1 MADEIELSL
10 DPNGDHIKLRWS
22 KDDEPPS
29 KPLRLDIDLLRKRS
43 QAVREALSKLNN
55 YVCANQNLEEEKDPG
70 WRCYAGVLSA
80 LRQKGQ
86 ALRSALLKEDE
97 PRSQELLRAIEDL
110 RHGAELKVYCSD
122 DEVSLPLGFVF
133 EGEIGSPIGKP
144 SRADFAGFW
153 LDRFKITVLVEG
165 GGAGPERR
173 NIDPQSLKTLFAL
186 HRTEVENALP
196 YLNCDTG
203 KLKQL
208 TLLPVKEYYN
218 WDTARRAYTNIRDAN
233 NIIFVFAHSDGDSL
247 ELDDSTID
255 CNTFSL
261 TLHKDRDPKYPVLL
275 ILNCCL
281 SVTGGEGGSLLS
293 AAARKGFCGLIGTEA
308 EILNTFALR
317 CGTRLMWE
325 LCFNGRPLG
334 EALDEMQ
341 SAEDLF
347 PLNLL
352 YTCYAQRDFQ
362 LLKPVEPT
370 DPIDPIDQRHE
381 QLQAA

>member
-1 MADEIELSL
+1 MAGELELSL
-10 DPNGDHIKLRWS
+10 DPNGEHIKLRWS

-43 QAVREALSKLNN
+43 RAVREALSALNN
-55 YVCANQNLEEEKDPG
+55 YVCGNQSLEEEKDPG
-70 WRCYAGVLSA
+70 WRNYAVVIKT

-86 ALRSALLKEDE
+86 ALFSALLSEEDQ
-97 PRSQELLRAIEDL
+97 RSQELLRVVGGLPQGSEL
-110 RHGAELKVYCSD
+110 RVNCSD

-133 EGEIGSPIGKP
+133 EGEVGSPIGKP

-153 LDRFKITVLVEG
+153 LNRFKITMLVEG
-165 GGAGPERR
+165 SGCGHERR
-173 NIDPQSLKTLFAL
+173 NVNPQSLKALYAL

-196 YLNCDTG
+196 FLGADTIS
-203 KLKQL
+203 KLKAL
-208 TLLPVKEYYN
+208 TLLPVQQYYN
-218 WDTARRAYTNIRDAN
+218 WDTAKRAYAEIRDVD
-233 NIIFVFAHSDGDSL
+233 NIVFVFAHSDGDSL
-247 ELDDSTID
+247 ELDDSSID

-261 TLHKDRDPKYPVLL
+261 MLHKDRDPSHPILL

-281 SVTGGEGGSLLS
+281 SVTGGDGGSLLS
-293 AAARKGFCGLIGTEA
+293 AAARKGFCGLVGTEA
-308 EILNTFALR
+308 EILNTYALR
-317 CGTRLMWE
+317 CGTGLMWE

-341 SAEDLF
+341 RAAELF

-362 LLKPVEPT
+362 LLR
-370 DPIDPIDQRHE
+370 PIDQPQQ

>member
-1 MADEIELSL
+1 MADELELSL

-29 KPLRLDIDLLRKRS
+29 KPLRLDIDLLRRRS
-43 QAVREALSKLNN
+43 RAVREALCELNS
-55 YVCANQNLEEEKDPG
+55 YVCTNQNLEEAKDPG
-70 WRCYAGVLSA
+70 WRCYAGALRA

-97 PRSQELLRAIEDL
+97 PRSQELVRAIEDL
-110 RHGAELKVYCSD
+110 RPGAELRVICSD
-122 DEVSLPLGFVF
+122 DEVTLPLGFVF
-133 EGEIGSPIGKP
+133 EGEVGSPIGKP
-144 SRADFAGFW
+144 TRADFAGFW

-173 NIDPQSLKTLFAL
+173 CVDPQSLKTLYAL

-196 YLNCDTG
+196 YLGGDTL

-208 TLLPVKEYYN
+208 TLLPVNEYYS
-218 WDTARRAYTNIRDAN
+218 WDTAKRAYTNIRDTN
-233 NIIFVFAHSDGDSL
+233 NIIFVFAHSDGDCL

-261 TLHKDRDPKYPVLL
+261 TLHKDRDPKCLVLL

-281 SVTGGEGGSLLS
+281 SVTGGDGGSLLS
-293 AAARKGFCGLIGTEA
+293 AAARKGFCGLVGTEA
-308 EILNTFALR
+308 EILNTYALR

-334 EALDEMQ
+334 EALDAMQ
-341 SAEDLF
+341 SADDLF

-362 LLKPVEPT
+362 LLRPV
-370 DPIDPIDQRHE
+370 DRIDPIGQRHE
-381 QLQAA
+381 QPQAA

>member
-1 MADEIELSL
+1 MADKLELSL
-10 DPNGDHIKLRWS
+10 DPNGEHIKLRWS

-29 KPLRLDIDLLRKRS
+29 KPLRLKSEQLRVRS
-43 QAVREALSKLNN
+43 ADVRDALNALNG
-55 YVCANQNLEEEKDPG
+55 YVCTNQKFEEERDPG
-70 WRCYAGVLSA
+70 WRRYADVLRGLREKGEA
-80 LRQKGQ
+80 LHN
-86 ALRSALLKEDE
+86 ALLIEDD
-97 PRSQELLRAIEDL
+97 PRSQELMRAIEEL
-110 RHGAELKVYCSD
+110 PQGAELWVICSD

-133 EGEIGSPIGKP
+133 EGEVDTPVGKP
-144 SRADFAGFW
+144 SRSDFAGFW
-153 LDRFKITVLVEG
+153 LDRFKITMLVEG

-173 NIDPQSLKTLFAL
+173 SVDPLSLKTLYAL

-196 YLNCDTG
+196 YLGSDAA

-208 TLLPVKEYYN
+208 TLLPVKDYYN
-218 WDTARRAYTNIRDAN
+218 WNTAKRAYANISNAE
-233 NIIFVFAHSDGDSL
+233 NIVFVFAHSNGDYLHFS
-247 ELDDSTID
+247 DSSVD
-255 CNTFSL
+255 CNTFRL
-261 TLHKDRDPKYPVLL
+261 HLHKNRSASHPVLL

-281 SVTGGEGGSLLS
+281 SVSGGEGGSLLS
-293 AAARKGFCGLIGTEA
+293 AAARKGFCGLVGTEA
-308 EILNTFALR
+308 EILNTYALR

-325 LCFNGRPLG
+325 LCFNGRSLG

-362 LLKPVEPT
+362 LLRPV
-370 DPIDPIDQRHE
+370 DPIDQIDAPHE

>member
-1 MADEIELSL
+1 MVGDELELRL

-22 KDDEPPS
+22 KDGEPPS

-43 QAVREALSKLNN
+43 RAVREALSELNS
-55 YVCANQNLEEEKDPG
+55 YVCTNQNLEEEKDPG
-70 WRCYAGVLSA
+70 WLCYARVLRT

-97 PRSQELLRAIEDL
+97 PRSEELLRAIEDL
-110 RHGAELKVYCSD
+110 QPGAELRVYCSD
-122 DEVSLPLGFVF
+122 DEASLPLGFIF

-144 SRADFAGFW
+144 SRTDFAGFW

-173 NIDPQSLKTLFAL
+173 NVDPQSLKTLYAL

-196 YLNCDTG
+196 YLNDDTI

-208 TLLPVKEYYN
+208 TLLPVKDYYS
-218 WDTARRAYTNIRDAN
+218 WDTAKRAYRDIRDAN

-255 CNTFSL
+255 CNTFSH
-261 TLHKDRDPKYPVLL
+261 TLHKDRDPKFPVLL

-281 SVTGGEGGSLLS
+281 SVTGGDGGSLLS
-293 AAARKGFCGLIGTEA
+293 AVARRGFCGLVGTEA
-308 EILNTFALR
+308 EILNTYALR

-325 LCFNGRPLG
+325 LCFKARPLG
-334 EALDEMQ
+334 EALDAMQ
-341 SAEDLF
+341 NAEDLF

-362 LLKPVEPT
+362 LLR
-370 DPIDPIDQRHE
+370 PIEPIDQHHE
-381 QLQAA
+381 QLLAA

>member
-1 MADEIELSL
+1 MADKLELSL

-43 QAVREALSKLNN
+43 RAVREALGALNS
-55 YVCANQNLEEEKDPG
+55 YVCTNPELDEERDPE
-70 WRCYAGVLSA
+70 WRRYGGVLRT

-86 ALRSALLKEDE
+86 ALRSALLKEDD
-97 PRSQELLRAIEDL
+97 PRSQELLQAIEGL
-110 RHGAELKVYCSD
+110 RPGAELRVICSD
-122 DEVSLPLGFVF
+122 DEVSLPLRFVF
-133 EGEIGSPIGKP
+133 EGEVGSPVGKP

-153 LDRFKITVLVEG
+153 LDRFKITMLVEG
-165 GGAGPERR
+165 GGCGHERR
-173 NIDPQSLKTLFAL
+173 GVDPQSLRTLYAL
-186 HRTEVENALP
+186 HREEVENALP
-196 YLNCDTG
+196 YLGGDIL

-218 WDTARRAYTNIRDAN
+218 WDSATRAYASIRDAD
-233 NIIFVFAHSDGDSL
+233 NIIFVFAHSDGDN
-247 ELDDSTID
+247 LDLADSSID

-261 TLHKDRDPKYPVLL
+261 MLHKNRDPRHPVLL
-275 ILNCCL
+275 ILKCCL
-281 SVTGGEGGSLLS
+281 SVTGGDGGSLLS
-293 AAARKGFCGLIGTEA
+293 AAARRGFCGLVGTEA
-308 EILNTFALR
+308 EILNTYALR

-362 LLKPVEPT
+362 LLRPVEP
-370 DPIDPIDQRHE
+370 IDQPHE
-381 QLQAA
+381 LLQAA

>member
-1 MADEIELSL
+1 MAGELELNL
-10 DPNGDHIKLRWS
+10 DPNGEHIKLRWS

-43 QAVREALSKLNN
+43 RAVREALSALNN
-55 YVCANQNLEEEKDPG
+55 YVCANQNLEEEKDSG
-70 WRCYAGVLSA
+70 WRNYANIIKT

-86 ALRSALLKEDE
+86 ALFSALLNEED
-97 PRSQELLRAIEDL
+97 PRSQELLRVIGGLSKGSEL
-110 RHGAELKVYCSD
+110 RVNCSD

-133 EGEIGSPIGKP
+133 EGEVGSPIGKP

-153 LDRFKITVLVEG
+153 LDRFKITMLVEG
-165 GGAGPERR
+165 SGCGHERR
-173 NIDPQSLKTLFAL
+173 NVDPQSLKILYAL

-196 YLNCDTG
+196 YLGADTTS
-203 KLKQL
+203 KLKAL
-208 TLLPVKEYYN
+208 TLLPVRQYYN
-218 WDTARRAYTNIRDAN
+218 WDTAKRAYSEIRDAE

-247 ELDDSTID
+247 ELDNSNID

-261 TLHKDRDPKYPVLL
+261 MLHKDRDPLHPILL

-281 SVTGGEGGSLLS
+281 SVTGGDGGSLLS
-293 AAARKGFCGLIGTEA
+293 AAARKGFCGLVGTEA
-308 EILNTFALR
+308 EILNTYALR

-325 LCFNGRPLG
+325 LCFKGRSLG

-341 SAEDLF
+341 SAAELF

-362 LLKPVEPT
+362 LLR
-370 DPIDPIDQRHE
+370 PIDQPCE

>member
-1 MADEIELSL
+1 MADKLELSL
-10 DPNGDHIKLRWS
+10 DPNGEHIKLRWS

-29 KPLRLDIDLLRKRS
+29 KPLRIDIDLLRKRS
-43 QAVREALSKLNN
+43 RELREALGALNS
-55 YVCANQNLEEEKDPG
+55 YVHTNQTLEEENDPG
-70 WRCYAGVLSA
+70 WRRYAGVLRA

-86 ALRSALLKEDE
+86 ALRSTLVKGDDE
-97 PRSQELLRAIEDL
+97 PSKELARAIEDL
-110 RHGAELKVYCSD
+110 RPGAGLRVYCSD
-122 DEVSLPLGFVF
+122 DEVTLPLGFVF
-133 EGEIGSPIGKP
+133 EGEVGWPIGKP
-144 SRADFAGFW
+144 SRTDFAGFW
-153 LDRFKITVLVEG
+153 LDRFKITMLVEG

-173 NIDPQSLKTLFAL
+173 NVDPQSLKTLYAL
-186 HRTEVENALP
+186 HRVEVENALP
-196 YLNCDTG
+196 YLGSDVV

-208 TLLPVKEYYN
+208 TLLPIKQYYT
-218 WDTARRAYTNIRDAN
+218 WDAATRAYSTIREAD

-247 ELDDSTID
+247 ELADSSIID

-261 TLHKDRDPKYPVLL
+261 MLHRDRDPKRPVLL

-281 SVTGGEGGSLLS
+281 SVAGGDGGSLLS
-293 AAARKGFCGLIGTEA
+293 AAARKGFCGLVGTEA
-308 EILNTFALR
+308 EILNTYALR

-362 LLKPVEPT
+362 LLR
-370 DPIDPIDQRHE
+370 PIDPIDQIDAPHE
-381 QLQAA
+381 QLKAA

>member
-1 MADEIELSL
+1 MADQLELSL
-10 DPNGDHIKLRWS
+10 DPNGEHIKLKWS
-22 KDDEPPS
+22 KDDEPLS

-43 QAVREALSKLNN
+43 RAVREALSALNS
-55 YVCANQNLEEEKDPG
+55 YILTNQELEEEKDPG
-70 WRCYAGVLSA
+70 WQGYAGVLRT
-80 LRQKGQ
+80 LRQRGQ
-86 ALRSALLKEDE
+86 ALRSALLNEDDA
-97 PRSQELLRAIEDL
+97 RSQELLRTIESL
-110 RHGAELKVYCSD
+110 RKDAEIRVNCSD

-133 EGEIGSPIGKP
+133 EGEVGAPVGKP

-153 LDRFKITVLVEG
+153 LDRFKITMLVEG
-165 GGAGPERR
+165 SGCGHERR
-173 NIDPQSLKTLFAL
+173 SVDPQSLKTLYAL
-186 HRTEVENALP
+186 HRSEVENALP
-196 YLNCDTG
+196 YIGADIV

-208 TLLPVKEYYN
+208 TSLPVRQYYS
-218 WDTARRAYTNIRDAN
+218 WDTAKRAYATIREAD

-247 ELDDSTID
+247 ELADSSVID
-255 CNTFSL
+255 CNTFSMM
-261 TLHKDRDPKYPVLL
+261 LHKDRDPRRPVLL

-281 SVTGGEGGSLLS
+281 SVTGGDGGSLLS
-293 AAARKGFCGLIGTEA
+293 AAARKGFCGLVGTEA
-308 EILNTFALR
+308 EILNTAALR

-334 EALDEMQ
+334 EALDAMQ

-362 LLKPVEPT
+362 LLR
-370 DPIDPIDQRHE
+370 PIDPIDQRHE

>member
-1 MADEIELSL
+1 MAGELELSL
-10 DPNGDHIKLRWS
+10 DPNGEHIKLRWS

-43 QAVREALSKLNN
+43 RAVREALSALNN
-55 YVCANQNLEEEKDPG
+55 YVCGNQTLEEEKDPG
-70 WRCYAGVLSA
+70 WRNYAA
-80 LRQKGQ
+80 IIKTLRQKGQ
-86 ALRSALLKEDE
+86 ALFSALLSEED
-97 PRSQELLRAIEDL
+97 PRSQELLRVIGGLPQGSEL
-110 RHGAELKVYCSD
+110 RVNCSD

-133 EGEIGSPIGKP
+133 EGEVGSPIGKP

-153 LDRFKITVLVEG
+153 LDRFKITMLVEG
-165 GGAGPERR
+165 SGCGHERR
-173 NIDPQSLKTLFAL
+173 NVNPQSLKALYAL

-196 YLNCDTG
+196 FLGADTIS
-203 KLKQL
+203 KLKVL
-208 TLLPVKEYYN
+208 TLLPVQQYYN
-218 WDTARRAYTNIRDAN
+218 WDTAKRAYAEIRDED
-233 NIIFVFAHSDGDSL
+233 NIVFVFAHSDGDSL
-247 ELDDSTID
+247 ELDDSSID

-261 TLHKDRDPKYPVLL
+261 MLHKDRDPSHPILL

-281 SVTGGEGGSLLS
+281 SVTGGDGGSLLS
-293 AAARKGFCGLIGTEA
+293 AAARKGFCGLVGTEA
-308 EILNTFALR
+308 EILNTYALR

-341 SAEDLF
+341 SAADLF

-362 LLKPVEPT
+362 LLR
-370 DPIDPIDQRHE
+370 PIDQPQQ